1 MPKSRPFPCLGLAAA
16 IAAALVVVV
25 VAEPMDARGQVS
37 PDVLEG
43 MGSAPTPVPANVR
56 TPPQASPVEEVPA
69 QAVLRAQAQVR
80 RSTRRDLEAGATCD
94 VQVARFPAS
103 TPSGYLCRADVRCGN
118 LVLYGAGQA
127 GVFACSWGAGDRPVV
142 EGNDARPAQQDGD
155 PMFAV
160 STRSR
165 TVVVEDRSGTAEL
178 YLATVQVERPTY
190 AVRVVSA
197 VVSDRTADG
206 RCWDDGCSLPDLY
219 AVIRSGSRN
228 VTTTRYDDSARA
240 SWPASAPALPAQE
253 GQFILVALYDYDRGL
268 LNGSDRILE
277 ARIRVTRELIAE
289 GGVTLSSSDG
299 VGTITIAVER
309 LR

>member
-1 MPKSRPFPCLGLAAA
+1 MPNSRPIPVLRLAMAVAA
-16 IAAALVVVV
+16 VIAV
-25 VAEPMDARGQVS
+25 VAGPMDARGQAT

-43 MGSAPTPVPANVR
+43 MGSVPTPVPARVR
-56 TPPQASPVEEVPA
+56 TPQQPLPVEEVPA
-69 QAVLRAQAQVR
+69 QAVLRAQARVR
-80 RSTRRDLEAGATCD
+80 RSTRRDLDAGATCD
-94 VQVARFPAS
+94 VQVDRFPAS
-103 TPSGYLCRADVRCGN
+103 TPSGYLCRADVRCGD

-127 GVFACSWGAGDRPVV
+127 GVFARSWGAGERPVV
-142 EGNDARPAQQDGD
+142 EGNDSRPANQDGD
-155 PMFAV
+155 PMFAL

-165 TVVVEDRSGTAEL
+165 TVVVEDRGGLAEL

-219 AVIRSGSRN
+219 AVVRSGSQS
-228 VTTTRYDDSARA
+228 VTSTRYDDATRA
-240 SWPASAPALPAQE
+240 SWPSSAPALATQE
-253 GQFILVALYDYDRGL
+253 GQFVLVALYDYDRGL
-268 LNGSDRILE
+268 LNGSDRIFE

-309 LR
+309 VR